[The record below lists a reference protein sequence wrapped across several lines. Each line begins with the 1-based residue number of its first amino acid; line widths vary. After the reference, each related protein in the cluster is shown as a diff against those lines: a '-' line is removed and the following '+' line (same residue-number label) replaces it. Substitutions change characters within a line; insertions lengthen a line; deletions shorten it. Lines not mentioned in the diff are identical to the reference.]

1 MSEEQYLE
9 NRVNK
14 QINWYSSKSSNIKKK
29 IFYYSS
35 YRNNY
40 SWNNNCFIEIFI

>member
-14 QINWYSSKSSNIKKK
+14 QINWYSSKSSNIKKNFLLFK
-29 IFYYSS
+29 L
-35 YRNNY
+35 
-40 SWNNNCFIEIFI
+40 